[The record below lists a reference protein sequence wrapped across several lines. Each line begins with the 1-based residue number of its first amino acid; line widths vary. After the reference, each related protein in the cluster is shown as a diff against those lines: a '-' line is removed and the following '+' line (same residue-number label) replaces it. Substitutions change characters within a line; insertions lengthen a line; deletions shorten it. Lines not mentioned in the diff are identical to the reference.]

1 MDEVHAPLLPTEKME
16 VLRDLQRRFGPVAMV
31 GDGVND
37 TPALAMAQVGIA
49 VGGAHSAQA
58 METADVVL
66 MNDTLKPL
74 PFLFRLAELT
84 HRLVRQNVVFSL
96 VTKLAFVI
104 LAALGQATLWMA
116 VLADMGVS
124 LMVALNG
131 MRPLGLDAHTQDLV

>member
-1 MDEVHAPLLPTEKME
+1 
-16 VLRDLQRRFGPVAMV
+16 
-31 GDGVND
+31 
-37 TPALAMAQVGIA
+37 MAQVGIA

-74 PFLFRLAELT
+74 PFLFRLADLT
-84 HRLVRQNVVFSL
+84 HRLVRQNVAFSL
-96 VTKLAFVI
+96 LTKFAFVV

-124 LMVALNG
+124 LIVAFNG
-131 MRPLGLDAHTQDLV
+131 MRPLGLNGHSKNAD